1 MVANERNLRL
11 VLGSGGAGVG
21 GLSVEDG
28 GGDQS
33 TVGVLRKSHMDEDE
47 KRMFWQNISVASLSK
62 EVKVSEKKVR
72 D

>member
-47 KRMFWQNISVASLSK
+47 KRMF
-62 EVKVSEKKVR
+62 
-72 D
+72 